1 MDYREALENVGT
13 YNLEAMMARM
23 DRIIKRL
30 WIVIL
35 LLIVLLVASNCAWLY
50 YESQYETDT
59 VTTQT
64 VEQSTN
70 TNDGDATINDG
81 VHINGNSN
89 TEGSD

>member
-35 LLIVLLVASNCAWLY
+35 LLIVLLVASNCAWLW
-50 YESQYETDT
+50 YESQYETET

-64 VEQSTN
+64 VTQHTDTGGN
-70 TNDGDATINDG
+70 NDFVGGDKVGYSESGD
-81 VHINGNSN
+81 
-89 TEGSD
+89 

>member
-50 YESQYETDT
+50 YESQHETET

-64 VEQSTN
+64 VTQHTDTGGN
-70 TNDGDATINDG
+70 NDFVGGDK
-81 VHINGNSN
+81 VGNPESSN
-89 TEGSD
+89 

>member
-35 LLIVLLVASNCAWLY
+35 LLIVLLVASNCAWLW
-50 YESQYETDT
+50 YESSFED
-59 VTTQT
+59 VVITQDNKDGYNNY
-64 VEQSTN
+64 VG
-70 TNDGDATINDG
+70 NDGDIN
-81 VHINGNSN
+81 N
-89 TEGSD
+89 

>member
-1 MDYREALENVGT
+1 MDYKETLESVGT
-13 YNLEAMMARM
+13 YTLEAMMARM

-50 YESQYETDT
+50 YESQYETET

-64 VEQSTN
+64 VTQHTDIGGN
-70 TNDGDATINDG
+70 NDFVGGDKVGYSESGD
-81 VHINGNSN
+81 
-89 TEGSD
+89 

>member
-1 MDYREALENVGT
+1 MDYKEALENVGT
-13 YNLEAMMARM
+13 YTLEAMMARM

-50 YESQYETDT
+50 YESQYETET

-64 VEQSTN
+64 VTQHTDTGGN
-70 TNDGDATINDG
+70 NDFVGGDKVGYSESGD
-81 VHINGNSN
+81 
-89 TEGSD
+89 